1 MFVLLAALFVIP
13 IAEIVVMVKVAEW
26 IGTGQMI
33 ALLLSVSIVG
43 LWIVKRQ
50 GTGALHR
57 IRAELAAGRVPG
69 SHLVDGG
76 LLLTAGFLLLV
87 PGFLTDAV
95 GLVLLL
101 PPVRGFVRGR
111 LTRRFRTRVVSYRV
125 GGRYQ
130 PGGTSSRRPSSSSPR
145 DPGYLEL
152 DPPSSN

>member
-1 MFVLLAALFVIP
+1 MFVLLAALLVIP
-13 IAEIVVMVKVAEW
+13 IAEIAVMVKVAEW

-33 ALLLSVSIVG
+33 ALLLSVSVVG

-50 GTGALHR
+50 GTGALRR
-57 IRAELAAGRVPG
+57 IRAELGAGRVPG
-69 SHLVDGG
+69 SHLVDGV

-101 PPVRGFVRGR
+101 PPVRAFVRGR
-111 LTRRFRTRVVSYRV
+111 LGRRFRTRSVSYQV

-130 PGGTSSRRPSSSSPR
+130 PPGTPSRHPSRNSPR
-145 DPGYLEL
+145 DAGYIEL